1 MEKAQRGFGRQ
12 NWWILVLF
20 GLIGQI
26 AWSVENM
33 YFNLFVYETIDNNLD
48 AVTLMVQ
55 LSGVAATVT
64 TLIAGTLS
72 DKTGNRRSF
81 ISYGYII
88 WGVTVGL
95 FGFISP
101 ESMAAIF
108 NTTATKGVTIAL
120 TVVIVGDC
128 IMTLFGSTA
137 NDAAFNAWVTDNT
150 EESFRGKVEGVLS
163 VLPLVAMLI
172 VAGGFGMLVEGIGY
186 PMLFL
191 ALGVVITACGVAGVF
206 MIKDSS
212 SLQKKGT
219 LKDIFYGFKPS
230 VIKSHAPLYLTLVI
244 VGIYGIACQIFMP
257 YMIIYMKTYLH
268 FETLDYSLVFGA
280 AIVLGAVINLLLG
293 GLTDRVDKAKML
305 YVAAGVFILGL
316 AGMFFSHFDNK
327 YLTMAIFGFFGFVM
341 ITGYILVAALSGA
354 LVRDYTPE
362 NNAGKLQGVR
372 MIFSVLIPM
381 VIGPMIGNAINKAA
395 GVVLENAG
403 ADAMTTEYIPV
414 PGIFLAA
421 AIAGLLLFALIPA
434 LVKCKQKSSENKT
447 ETVAENEIENRV

>member
-1 MEKAQRGFGRQ
+1 MENVRRSFGKQ

-33 YFNLFVYETIDNNLD
+33 YFNLFVYETIDQNLD
-48 AVTLMVQ
+48 VVTLMVQ
-55 LSGVAATVT
+55 LSGIAATVT

-81 ISYGYII
+81 ISYGYLI

-101 ESMAAIF
+101 ANMAAIF
-108 NTTATKGVTIAL
+108 NTTTAKGVTIAL
-120 TVVIVGDC
+120 TVVVVGDC

-150 EESFRGKVEGVLS
+150 EESFRGKVEGVLA

-172 VAGGFGMLVEGIGY
+172 VAGGFGILVEGIGY
-186 PMLFL
+186 QILFL
-191 ALGVVITACGVAGVF
+191 VLGCVITACGALGIF
-206 MIKDSS
+206 MVKDSPL
-212 SLQKKGT
+212 LQKKGT
-219 LKDIFYGFKPS
+219 IKDVFYGFKPK
-230 VIKSHAPLYLTLVI
+230 VIKENATLYLTLCI

-257 YMIIYMKTYLH
+257 YMIIYMKTYLG

-280 AIVLGAVINLLLG
+280 AIILGAVINLLLG
-293 GLTDRVDKAKML
+293 GWTDKMDKAKLL
-305 YVAAGVFILGL
+305 YLASGIFILGL

-327 YLTMAIFGFFGFVM
+327 YLTMAIFGLFGFVM
-341 ITGYILVAALSGA
+341 ITGFILVAALSGA

-362 NNAGKLQGVR
+362 SDAGKLQGVR

-381 VIGPMIGNAINKAA
+381 VVGPMIGNAINKAA

-403 ADAMTTEYIPV
+403 ADAMTTAYIPV
-414 PGIFLAA
+414 PGIYLAA
-421 AIAGLLLFALIPA
+421 AIAGLAMFAVIPL
-434 LVKCKQKSSENKT
+434 LVKCKQKKVENKM
-447 ETVAENEIENRV
+447 ETVHENEIENEV